1 MHSMTAFSRIQLSF
15 EPYEMTWEIKTVNH
29 RFLDIFFRLP
39 ESMRFLEP
47 HLRQLI
53 SQKLSR
59 GRIEVSLQ
67 LKAFQS
73 KLLPRLNHHLLN
85 ELVNLSSEIA
95 EKYQIPNDFGVR
107 TCLTWPNI
115 WETNDTGSQ
124 EVLKEKC
131 LESFDAAIN
140 DLLMIRNQEGQ
151 AIALLL
157 KERVLGIQKHLN
169 EIKSELSNEPQRL
182 RDKIKA
188 KMELLVPGVIDE
200 QRLEQELALFLMR
213 LDIAEEMDRLETHLI
228 EMNKAIEN
236 KGAIG
241 RRLDFLIQELHRETN
256 TISSKTDSKS
266 ISYHSIEIKVLIEQ
280 MREQIQ
286 NVE

>member
-1 MHSMTAFSRIQLSF
+1 MHSMTAFSRIQTSF
-15 EPYEMTWEIKTVNH
+15 EPYELTWEIKTVNH
-29 RFLDIFFRLP
+29 RFLDVLFRLP

-59 GRIEVSLQ
+59 GRVEVSLQ

-73 KLLPRLNHHLLN
+73 QSLPRLNQHLLN
-85 ELVNLSSEIA
+85 ELINLSTEIA
-95 EKYQIPNDFGVR
+95 DKYQIPNDFGVHS
-107 TCLTWPNI
+107 CLTWPNI
-115 WETNDTGSQ
+115 WENNDTGSQ

-131 LESFDAAIN
+131 LESFDAAI
-140 DLLMIRNQEGQ
+140 DELLMFRNQEGQ
-151 AIALLL
+151 AIAFML
-157 KERVLGIQKHLN
+157 KERVEGIQKHLKL
-169 EIKSELSNEPQRL
+169 IKSELINEPQRL
-182 RDKIKA
+182 RDKIKT
-188 KMELLVPGVIDE
+188 KMELLVPGVVDE
-200 QRLEQELALFLMR
+200 QRFEQELALLLMR
-213 LDIAEEMDRLETHLI
+213 LDIAEEIDRLETHLI

>member
-1 MHSMTAFSRIQLSF
+1 MHSMTAFSRIQSSF
-15 EPYEMTWEIKTVNH
+15 ELYELTWEIKTVNH
-29 RFLDIFFRLP
+29 RFLDVFFRLP

-47 HLRQLI
+47 HCRQLI

-67 LKAFQS
+67 FKAFQAQS
-73 KLLPRLNHHLLN
+73 LPRLNQHLLN
-85 ELVNLSSEIA
+85 ELINLSTDIA
-95 EKYQIPNDFGVR
+95 DKYQIPNDFGVR
-107 TCLTWPNI
+107 SCLTWPNI
-115 WETNDTGSQ
+115 WETNETGSQ

-140 DLLMIRNQEGQ
+140 ELLAVRNQEGK
-151 AIALLL
+151 AIASLL
-157 KERVLGIQKHLN
+157 KERVEGIQKHLIA
-169 EIKSELSNEPQRL
+169 IKSELINEPQRL

-188 KMELLVPGVIDE
+188 KMELLVPGVVDE
-200 QRLEQELALFLMR
+200 QRLEQEMALFLMR
-213 LDIAEEMDRLETHLI
+213 LDIAEEIDRLETHLL